1 MPIQILPARL
11 ANQIAAGEVVERPA
25 SVVKELVENSL
36 DAGATRIDID
46 IDKGGSRTI
55 RIRDNGKGISKDELG
70 LALSRHATSKISTL
84 DDLEAIMSLGFR
96 GEALASISSVSRLTL
111 TSKTAEQ
118 EEAWSAYAE
127 GRDMDV
133 KLKPAAHP
141 VGTTLEVL
149 DLFFNTP
156 ARRKFLRTEKTE
168 FGHIDELLKRIA
180 LSRFD
185 VTINLRHNG
194 KVIRQ
199 YRAAQTQVQKER
211 RLAAVCGSNFLNH
224 ALAVELAHGDLKLS
238 GWICSPQGARA
249 QNDIQYCYVNGR
261 MMKDKL
267 INHAIRQAYETSLNP
282 DQYAAYVLFIE
293 VDPHQV
299 DVNVHP
305 AKHEVRFHQARLV
318 HDFILQGLQSAL
330 QQSQLDMGEQV
341 YQPAQ
346 RASAAASVVTN
357 PAGYDASE
365 NQIAEP
371 SPLMTAV
378 AQTPDYPNKASP
390 SEWLPTSEN
399 SDFPR
404 RRDGNSDS
412 REKTGSYNLGD
423 DNSGSRYSGANHSS
437 SGANYSG
444 HNRSAGQNYAGS
456 GASAV
461 RSGGSQPR
469 HSQHYGNEA
478 PSKKEVSAYQQLMQT
493 PQMDEI
499 DSVVP
504 QVQTPQM
511 PERYELAPAKPSFA
525 APVKQNAIDSSCG
538 VGLGKALC
546 LFEQRFLLLSRDDG
560 VFVLSLDYAQRLR
573 NKGQLRLA
581 ASEGL
586 KPQPLLIPHSIP
598 VEPGMIECAEQ
609 HAQLLKQLGIQL
621 KAKGRNGLIIMSV
634 CLPLRQQNL
643 QQLIPAL
650 LGYLASVAE
659 DQEVQGWDKLL
670 DWLASQLVLPT
681 DAFSLSQAIQL
692 VTELEQL
699 WGETLEDYYQNLLR
713 PVDVGAAIEAF
724 NL

>member
-55 RIRDNGKGISKDELG
+55 RIRDNGKGIPKEELS
-70 LALSRHATSKISTL
+70 LALSRHATSKITSL
-84 DDLEAIMSLGFR
+84 DDLEAIVSLGFR

-111 TSKTAEQ
+111 TSKTADQ

-127 GRDMDV
+127 GRDMEV
-133 KLKPAAHP
+133 QLKPAAHP

-180 LSRFD
+180 LSRLD

-194 KVIRQ
+194 KMIRQ
-199 YRAAQTQVQKER
+199 YRASQTQVQKER

-224 ALAVELAHGDLKLS
+224 ALAVELEHGDLKLS

-267 INHAIRQAYETSLNP
+267 INHAIRQAYETSLAA

-318 HDFILQGLQSAL
+318 HDFICQGLQSAL
-330 QQSQLDMGEQV
+330 QQGLEHSLEESSEV
-341 YQPAQ
+341 LYQPPRRGSAE
-346 RASAAASVVTN
+346 ASQAVEPSAD
-357 PAGYDASE
+357 G
-365 NQIAEP
+365 IAEP
-371 SPLMTAV
+371 SAVMSAV
-378 AQTPDYPNKASP
+378 ARTPDYPNKAQA
-390 SEWLPTSEN
+390 SEWLPTSNERATSN
-399 SDFPR
+399 QGAR
-404 RRDGNSDS
+404 AQHEHG
-412 REKTGSYNLGD
+412 GSY
-423 DNSGSRYSGANHSS
+423 RE
-437 SGANYSG
+437 
-444 HNRSAGQNYAGS
+444 S
-456 GASAV
+456 GASRA
-461 RSGGSQPR
+461 SGTTGASGMPR
-469 HSQHYGNEA
+469 GQGQQRQFGHDA
-478 PSKKEVSAYQQLMQT
+478 PSKREVSAYQQLMQT
-493 PQMDEI
+493 PKQADFEPL
-499 DSVVP
+499 SPVSTPVP
-504 QVQTPQM
+504 TASSSSREP
-511 PERYELAPAKPSFA
+511 A
-525 APVKQNAIDSSCG
+525 APLPEPTPRAPITHSPARQTAIDAQNG
-538 VGLGKALC
+538 IGLGKALC
-546 LFEQRFLLLSRDDG
+546 LTQQRYLLLSRDNG
-560 VFVLSLDYAQRLR
+560 VFVLSLDKAQRLR
-573 NKGQLRLA
+573 CKGQLQLA
-581 ASEGL
+581 QTEGL
-586 KPQPLLIPHSIP
+586 KPQPLLIPHSVP

-609 HAQLLKQLGIQL
+609 HAQLLKQLGIYL
-621 KAKGRNGLIIMSV
+621 KAKGKNGLIIMSV
-634 CLPLRQQNL
+634 CMPLRQQNL

-650 LGYLASVAE
+650 LGYLASVA
-659 DQEVQGWDKLL
+659 DDPDAQGWDKLL
-670 DWLASQLVLPT
+670 DWLASQLVIPT
-681 DAFSLSQAIQL
+681 EGFSLSQAIQL
-692 VTELEQL
+692 VTDLEQL
-699 WGETLEDYYQNLLR
+699 WGDSLEHYYPNLLR

-724 NL
+724 DL